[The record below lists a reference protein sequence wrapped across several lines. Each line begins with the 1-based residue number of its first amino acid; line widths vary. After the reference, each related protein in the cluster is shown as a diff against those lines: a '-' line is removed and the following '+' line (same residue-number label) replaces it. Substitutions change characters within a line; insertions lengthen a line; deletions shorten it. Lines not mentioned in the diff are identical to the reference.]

1 MDVFYALYINT
12 NSNYSRMLVLPLL
25 YACDGFFVILYRS
38 GLGKLHDTQRSDFVY
53 AEMYCKFEMD
63 KKSKIFFA
71 DHQFSDL
78 C

>member
-12 NSNYSRMLVLPLL
+12 NSNYSRMLVLPLM
-25 YACDGFFVILYRS
+25 YACDGFFVISYRS
-38 GLGKLHDTQRSDFVY
+38 GLDKLPDTPRSDFVY

-63 KKSKIFFA
+63 KKSIKNFA